1 MTTLELLILRF
12 DDYYSEHF
20 VKITLAN
27 SKSNK
32 KKLPFTFVMYA
43 CVCLCTYV
51 CLCGGEG
58 VKCPGNF
65 NESKAIAQC
74 QNLIWVINGKGDI

>member
-1 MTTLELLILRF
+1 MRV
-12 DDYYSEHF
+12 F
-20 VKITLAN
+20 VCAH
-27 SKSNK
+27 
-32 KKLPFTFVMYA
+32 MCA
-43 CVCLCTYV
+43 YV
-51 CLCGGEG
+51 GGEG